1 MELAKLKDD
10 LKKQIVAQLKLNEI
24 TPQDISDDEQLF
36 GKGLGLDS
44 IDALELVVLLE
55 EQYGIKI
62 NHSEDGPKIFRSVST
77 IADYIMEHKK
87 AVSG

>member
-1 MELAKLKDD
+1 MELQQLMDE
-10 LKKQIVAQLKLNEI
+10 LKKQIVQQLRLNEVN
-24 TPQDISDDEQLF
+24 PQDIGNDEPLF

-62 NHSEDGPKIFRSVST
+62 NRSEDGPKIFQSVST
-77 IADYIMEHKK
+77 IANYIQQHKK
-87 AVSG
+87 EVSG